1 MTQQSNFLTKA
12 LQAISVLLIAATFVG
27 LGIWQLQ
34 RAADLKNSLKVATT
48 IDSTVVPL
56 ESVTAPREAIPAAAL
71 NKNVSATGHYIAN
84 FRAPNQIDGAG
95 KQSDW
100 EVALLQIGT
109 NSAILVVRGLWSERL
124 LNPDIQQ
131 SMNIDVTGLLVASQ
145 YGDRAENAPG
155 VISRLD
161 SAVVTSIT
169 DLDLYDGYILA
180 TSEATR
186 DQKLERTRVTPEK
199 LQSKIPGFRPSCL
212 VARASIAASTWS
224 LMRPAASPCSK
235 VSSMAAWPWGRP
247 K

>member
-1 MTQQSNFLTKA
+1 MTRQSNFVTKA
-12 LQAISVLLIAATFVG
+12 LQAVAVLLIAAVFVG

-34 RAADLKNSLKVATT
+34 RAGDLKSSLKVATT
-48 IDSTVVPL
+48 IDTNVVVL
-56 ESVTAPREAIPAAAL
+56 ESVTAPREAIPATAL
-71 NKNVSATGHYIAN
+71 NKTVSATGHYIAN
-84 FRAPNQIDGAG
+84 FKAPNQIDGAG
-95 KQSDW
+95 KVADW

-145 YGDRAENAPG
+145 FGDRAENAPG

-161 SAVVTSIT
+161 SAVVTSLT

-186 DQKLERTRVTPEK
+186 DQKLDRTRVTPEK
-199 LQSKIPGFRPSCL
+199 LQSKIPGFYWQHLSY
-212 VARASIAASTWS
+212 VVIWW
-224 LMRPAASPCSK
+224 LMAGVVLYLPFYRRRVTP
-235 VSSMAAWPWGRP
+235 
-247 K
+247 